1 MHPVPWD
8 PSANNTR
15 WYSCNLQRPGS
26 QLFSTCFSFVLICVI
41 LDSFFHHHLHS
52 TTLMS
57 TLILFTTFPGTNLF
71 TFPPFLHLC
80 GYWNRTRAFTF
91 TTSSP
96 STSVH
101 GQLSTQ
107 YRRIRV
113 SWATSHPHSMSTH
126 LPQNAIH
133 IPTSLPQP
141 CPWGLQNNWP
151 QSAWWTQFH
160 NGDYFVL
167 TKTTTC

>member
-26 QLFSTCFSFVLICVI
+26 QLFSTCFSFALICII

-57 TLILFTTFPGTNLF
+57 TFILFTTFPGTNLF
-71 TFPPFLHLC
+71 TFSPFFIYVVTGTGQEHLPLRLVLH
-80 GYWNRTRAFTF
+80 
-91 TTSSP
+91 P
-96 STSVH
+96 SVH
-101 GQLSTQ
+101 SQLSTQ
-107 YRRIRV
+107 YWRIRL
-113 SWATSHPHSMSTH
+113 SWATSYPHSMSTH